1 MGEYFLRLE
10 ILMRTEVYSRIG
22 QVIGQ
27 YRGIAVFRGLS
38 EGRSMVC
45 MCAPVAGQAH
55 GLDSF

>member
-1 MGEYFLRLE
+1 
-10 ILMRTEVYSRIG
+10 MRTEVYSRIG